1 MLWMLKKLKKK
12 SFREVSKFLNFGKTI
27 FYVFIFFIIYFHL
40 FVNTFL
46 LFFPLDKN
54 GTFNENSIG
63 FDGTLQRTDM
73 ENFGVFGS
81 EKETD

>member
-1 MLWMLKKLKKK
+1 MAKHFFMF
-12 SFREVSKFLNFGKTI
+12 SFFLL
-27 FYVFIFFIIYFHL
+27 FIFTYLLIF
-40 FVNTFL
+40 FL
-46 LFFPLDKN
+46 LFFTLDKN

-81 EKETD
+81 EKETVILSEIEKFRIRQGIRDK

>member
-1 MLWMLKKLKKK
+1 MY
-12 SFREVSKFLNFGKTI
+12 SF
-27 FYVFIFFIIYFHL
+27 FFIIYFHL
-40 FVNTFL
+40 FVIFFL
-46 LFFPLDKN
+46 LFFNSDKN

-81 EKETD
+81 EKETVILSEIEKFRIRQGIRDK